1 MYLIFHLDYHTNIKM
16 KKLLF
21 ILILSLIACKKVLV
35 APVQLK
41 VNNVFDASQ
50 NIITDGQEIQFDLTK
65 NGVYTL
71 TIGDSTTNQVL
82 TRERF
87 NGQIGINKKK
97 IYTKSLSVKYLYLLL
112 EDENKSK
119 VGKTTIIVK

>member
-1 MYLIFHLDYHTNIKM
+1 M
-16 KKLLF
+16 KKILF
-21 ILILSLIACKKVLV
+21 ILILSLIACRKTQVLPTSQPVPNIFSV
-35 APVQLK
+35 AESSVS
-41 VNNVFDASQ
+41 N
-50 NIITDGQEIQFDLTK
+50 GQEIQFELPK

-71 TIGDSTTNQVL
+71 TLGDSVNNQVL

-87 NGQIGINKKK
+87 IGQIGQNKKK

-119 VGKTTIIVK
+119 VGKTIIIVK

>member
-1 MYLIFHLDYHTNIKM
+1 M
-16 KKLLF
+16 KKILF
-21 ILILSLIACKKVLV
+21 ILVLTLVGCRKVT
-35 APVQLK
+35 PV
-41 VNNVFDASQ
+41 VITPVVTTNVFNNAKNTID
-50 NIITDGQEIQFDLTK
+50 NGQEIQFDLTK

-71 TIGDSTTNQVL
+71 TMGDSTTNQVL

-119 VGKTTIIVK
+119 VGKTIIIVK

>member
-1 MYLIFHLDYHTNIKM
+1 M
-16 KKLLF
+16 KKILF
-21 ILILSLIACKKVLV
+21 ILVLTLVGCRKV
-35 APVQLK
+35 APVIITPI
-41 VNNVFDASQ
+41 VTTNVFSKSENTID
-50 NIITDGQEIQFDLTK
+50 NGQEIQFDLTK

-71 TIGDSTTNQVL
+71 TMGDSVTNQVL

-119 VGKTTIIVK
+119 VGKTIIIVK

>member
-1 MYLIFHLDYHTNIKM
+1 M
-16 KKLLF
+16 KKILF
-21 ILILSLIACKKVLV
+21 ILILSLVACKKTQTIPTPQPVINIFSV
-35 APVQLK
+35 AESSVS
-41 VNNVFDASQ
+41 N
-50 NIITDGQEIQFDLTK
+50 GQEIQFELPK

-71 TIGDSTTNQVL
+71 TLGDSVNNQVL

-87 NGQIGINKKK
+87 IGQIGQNKKK

-119 VGKTTIIVK
+119 VGKTIIIVK

>member
-1 MYLIFHLDYHTNIKM
+1 M
-16 KKLLF
+16 KKVIF
-21 ILILSLIACKKVLV
+21 ILLLSLVACKKTQVIPIPQ
-35 APVQLK
+35 PVP
-41 VNNVFDASQ
+41 
-50 NIITDGQEIQFDLTK
+50 NIFSAKESSVENGQEIQFELSK

-71 TIGDSTTNQVL
+71 TLGDSVNNQVL

-87 NGQIGINKKK
+87 NGQIGQNKKK

-119 VGKTTIIVK
+119 VGKTIIIVK

>member
-1 MYLIFHLDYHTNIKM
+1 M
-16 KKLLF
+16 KKILF
-21 ILILSLIACKKVLV
+21 ILILSLVACRKTQVPPIPQ
-35 APVQLK
+35 PVP
-41 VNNVFDASQ
+41 
-50 NIITDGQEIQFDLTK
+50 NIFSVKESSVENGQEIQFELIK

-71 TIGDSTTNQVL
+71 TLGDSVNNQVL

-87 NGQIGINKKK
+87 IGQIGQNKKK

-119 VGKTTIIVK
+119 VGKTIIIVK

>member
-1 MYLIFHLDYHTNIKM
+1 M
-16 KKLLF
+16 KKILF
-21 ILILSLIACKKVLV
+21 ILVFTLIGCRKIE
-35 APVQLK
+35 PVI
-41 VNNVFDASQ
+41 VTPVVTTNVFSNAKNTID
-50 NIITDGQEIQFDLTK
+50 NGQEIQFDLTK

-71 TIGDSTTNQVL
+71 TMGDSTTNQVL

-112 EDENKSK
+112 EDESKNKI
-119 VGKTTIIVK
+119 GKTIIIVK

>member
-1 MYLIFHLDYHTNIKM
+1 M
-16 KKLLF
+16 KKILF
-21 ILILSLIACKKVLV
+21 ILALTLIGCRKV
-35 APVQLK
+35 APVI
-41 VNNVFDASQ
+41 VTPAVTT
-50 NIITDGQEIQFDLTK
+50 NIFSKSENTIDNGQEIRFDLTK

-82 TRERF
+82 TKERF

-112 EDENKSK
+112 EDESKNKI
-119 VGKTTIIVK
+119 GKTIIIVK

>member
-1 MYLIFHLDYHTNIKM
+1 M
-16 KKLLF
+16 KKILF
-21 ILILSLIACKKVLV
+21 ILVLTLVGCRKV
-35 APVQLK
+35 APVI
-41 VNNVFDASQ
+41 VTPVATT
-50 NIITDGQEIQFDLTK
+50 NIFSKSENTIDNGQELQFNLTK
-65 NGVYTL
+65 SGVYTL
-71 TIGDSTTNQVL
+71 TLGDSVTNQVL

-119 VGKTTIIVK
+119 VGKTIIIVK

>member
-1 MYLIFHLDYHTNIKM
+1 M
-16 KKLLF
+16 KKILF
-21 ILILSLIACKKVLV
+21 ILCLGLAACKKVEVIPTPPPENVKIFSV
-35 APVQLK
+35 AQSSVE
-41 VNNVFDASQ
+41 N
-50 NIITDGQEIQFDLTK
+50 GQEIQFDLTK

-71 TIGDSTTNQVL
+71 TMGDSTTNQVL

-87 NGQIGINKKK
+87 IGQIGQNKKK

-119 VGKTTIIVK
+119 VGKTIIIVK

>member
-1 MYLIFHLDYHTNIKM
+1 M
-16 KKLLF
+16 KKILF
-21 ILILSLIACKKVLV
+21 ILCLGLAACKKVEVIPTPPPENIKIFSV
-35 APVQLK
+35 AQSSVE
-41 VNNVFDASQ
+41 N
-50 NIITDGQEIQFDLTK
+50 GQEIQFDLVK

-71 TIGDSTTNQVL
+71 TLGDSISNQVL

-112 EDENKSK
+112 EDESKNKI
-119 VGKTTIIVK
+119 GKTIIIVK

>member
-1 MYLIFHLDYHTNIKM
+1 M
-16 KKLLF
+16 KKILF
-21 ILILSLIACKKVLV
+21 ILLLSLVACRKV
-35 APVQLK
+35 APV
-41 VNNVFDASQ
+41 VVTPIGTTNVFSNSEN
-50 NIITDGQEIQFDLTK
+50 NITNGQEIQFDLTK

-71 TIGDSTTNQVL
+71 TIGDSVNNQVL

-87 NGQIGINKKK
+87 IGQIGQNKKK

-119 VGKTTIIVK
+119 VGKTIIIVK

>member
-1 MYLIFHLDYHTNIKM
+1 M
-16 KKLLF
+16 KWTKIIISCCIVF
-21 ILILSLIACKKVLV
+21 IIACRKVEV
-35 APVQLK
+35 RPEPK
-41 VNNVFDASQ
+41 PITTNVFNNAK
-50 NIITDGQEIQFDLTK
+50 NTIENGQEIQFDLTK

-71 TIGDSTTNQVL
+71 TMGDSTTNQVL

-112 EDENKSK
+112 EDENKNK
-119 VGKTTIIVK
+119 VGKTIIIVK

>member
-1 MYLIFHLDYHTNIKM
+1 M
-16 KKLLF
+16 KKILF
-21 ILILSLIACKKVLV
+21 ILCLGLAACKKVEV
-35 APVQLK
+35 IPTPPPV
-41 VNNVFDASQ
+41 NT
-50 NIITDGQEIQFDLTK
+50 NIFAVSESSVENGQEIQFELTK

-71 TIGDSTTNQVL
+71 TLGDSINNQVL

-97 IYTKSLSVKYLYLLL
+97 IYTKSLSIKYLYLLL

-119 VGKTTIIVK
+119 VSKTTIIVK

>member
-1 MYLIFHLDYHTNIKM
+1 M
-16 KKLLF
+16 KKILF
-21 ILILSLIACKKVLV
+21 ILVLTLVGCRKVE
-35 APVQLK
+35 PVI
-41 VNNVFDASQ
+41 VTPVVTTNVFSNAENTID
-50 NIITDGQEIQFDLTK
+50 NGQEIQFDLTK

-71 TIGDSTTNQVL
+71 TMGDSTTNQVL

-112 EDENKSK
+112 EDESKNKI
-119 VGKTTIIVK
+119 GKTTIIVK